1 MITVISSIIK
11 SESVQQDGSVLVT
24 EEHTLSNGLIVTV
37 PYQAANPEDIQDI
50 LAARAVA
57 IEEDAQRKARIAAE
71 AHNFEMPLHKS
82 EFRDRYLP
90 EEQGAVALFY
100 ATYLQNEQLTVEQKA
115 AITAGI
121 DYYKDAGSIYLSH
134 PLTIAAVQM
143 HEQLGLI
150 AAGRA
155 VQILGIE

>member
-1 MITVISSIIK
+1 MITIVSSIIK

-24 EEHTLSNGLIVTV
+24 EEHALSNGQIVTV
-37 PYQAANPEDIQDI
+37 PYQAANAEDIQGI
-50 LAARAVA
+50 LAARATK
-57 IEEDAQRKARIAAE
+57 IEEEAQRKERTTAE

-90 EEQGAVALFY
+90 EEQGAVSLFY
-100 ATYLQNEQLTVEQKA
+100 ATYLQNEHLTTEQKA

-121 DYYKDAGSIYLSH
+121 DYYKDAGSIYLNH

-150 AAGRA
+150 ATGRA
-155 VQILGIE
+155 AQILGIE